1 MADSP
6 EPHGEVNPRL
16 SKEYED
22 PHFHDEEPATVDDG
36 EQPRGP
42 RPVSKGKKP
51 MRLPPPRRRFTED

>member
-6 EPHGEVNPRL
+6 EPHGDVNPRL

-36 EQPRGP
+36 EP
-42 RPVSKGKKP
+42 RPSRPPSKGKKP
-51 MRLPPPRRRFTED
+51 SRLPPPRRRFTDD